1 MSEAPPIRAGLL
13 LSGTDEDVVI
23 NLYLAVL
30 GRWPDEAGFA
40 NYMGLLA
47 QGRAQ
52 RPRMFE
58 ELRHSEE
65 ARARGLPLDPDLTPG
80 SEAESLAAQLR
91 LRSRWFQAEIARL
104 AARPPGGPDP
114 ALAEALAAARE
125 EISALR
131 AEQTARLAAIE
142 AALAGAIPPAP
153 PLSPALSLGHVNDL
167 VEVLRG
173 ELLERLRRL
182 ELRVLELEAGK
193 GTGRSA

>member
-13 LSGTDEDVVI
+13 LWGADEDVVI

-30 GRWPDEAGFA
+30 GRWPDEGGFA

-47 QGRAQ
+47 QGPAQ
-52 RPRMFE
+52 RLRLFE

-65 ARARGLPLDPDLTPG
+65 ARARALPIDPDLTPG

-91 LRSRWFQAEIARL
+91 LRSRWMREEMARL
-104 AARPPGGPDP
+104 AARPAGGTDAAP
-114 ALAEALAAARE
+114 AEALAAARQE
-125 EISALR
+125 MAALR
-131 AEQTARLAAIE
+131 AEFTARLAAVE

-153 PLSPALSLGHVNDL
+153 VLSPALSLGHVNDL

-182 ELRVLELEAGK
+182 ELRVLALETGK